1 MTYTGDVSVGGPS
14 DTRQIGGVTL
24 TKIAVGEMHN
34 NAYLLVDESGQGL
47 LIDAAAEPPRL
58 LEMIGDTPVVKIVTT
73 HQHPDHWQA
82 LAEVKAATGAVT
94 VAHPADAPGIPV
106 PTDELVEDG
115 DTIEFG
121 DTRLHVTHLVGH
133 TPGSIALT
141 LNAAGPAAAPV
152 HRGLP
157 VPRRSWEDNTPGR
170 LQQPDGR
177 PGRAHLRPAA
187 RRDLGLPWARQRLHP
202 RRGAPAPGG
211 MARPRLVVGRERIRL
226 RARVL
231 LRDGHR

>member
-1 MTYTGDVSVGGPS
+1 VRVGGPS
-14 DTRQIGGVTL
+14 DTRQVGGVTL
-24 TKIAVGEMHN
+24 TKIAVGGMNN
-34 NAYLLVDESGQGL
+34 NAYLLVNESGQGL
-47 LIDAAAEPPRL
+47 LIDAAAEPRRL

-141 LNAAGPAAAPV
+141 LNAAGPQPQLFTGDCLFPGGIGNTQKDAARFDSLYAGV
-152 HRGLP
+152 VAKVFDRLP
-157 VPRRSWEDNTPGR
+157 DETWVYPGHGGDTT
-170 LQQPDGR
+170 LGAER
-177 PGRAHLRPAA
+177 PHLRE
-187 RRDLGLPWARQRLHP
+187 W
-202 RRGAPAPGG
+202 
-211 MARPRLVVGRERIRL
+211 RER
-226 RARVL
+226 
-231 LRDGHR
+231 GW

>member
-1 MTYTGDVSVGGPS
+1 MTYTGDVQVGGPS
-14 DTRQIGGVTL
+14 DTREIGGVTL
-24 TKIAVGEMHN
+24 TKIAVGDMHN

-47 LIDAAAEPPRL
+47 LIDAAAEPQRL

-73 HQHPDHWQA
+73 HQHADHWQA

-115 DTIEFG
+115 DAIEFG

-141 LNAAGPAAAPV
+141 LDAAGSQPHLFTGDCLFPGGVGNTQKDPARFESLYSGV
-152 HRGLP
+152 
-157 VPRRSWEDNTPGR
+157 VSKIFGR
-170 LQQPDGR
+170 LPDSTWVY
-177 PGRAHLRPAA
+177 PGHGG
-187 RRDLGLPWARQRLHP
+187 DTTLGAE
-202 RRGAPAPGG
+202 
-211 MARPRLVVGRERIRL
+211 RPRLEEW
-226 RARVL
+226 RAR
-231 LRDGHR
+231 GW